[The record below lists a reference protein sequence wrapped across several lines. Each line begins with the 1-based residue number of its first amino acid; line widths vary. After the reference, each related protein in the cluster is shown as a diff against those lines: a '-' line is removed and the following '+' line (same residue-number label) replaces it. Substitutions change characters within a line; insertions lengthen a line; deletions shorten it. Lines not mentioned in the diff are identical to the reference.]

1 MGLLQQLFHT
11 DHHAVSFDHQLSGQ
25 VDFHH
30 QTYKTQLSDQED
42 FHHNHK
48 NELSDLEVS
57 IDQNDQFTDQV
68 EFTTQTEESKDHQL
82 AIQDSADHESSQSE
96 DHAVADQFDIVDQ
109 PDESDDQDVSEDDDQ
124 SDIVKLI
131 TGHERGRAI
140 RRGKCSSL
148 KLIDLIS
155 SVASSQ
161 LTNEIRN
168 YLFISFK

>member
-1 MGLLQQLFHT
+1 M
-11 DHHAVSFDHQLSGQ
+11 
-25 VDFHH
+25 
-30 QTYKTQLSDQED
+30 
-42 FHHNHK
+42 
-48 NELSDLEVS
+48 NELSDQEVS
-57 IDQNDQFTDQV
+57 IDQNDQFTDQEV
-68 EFTTQTEESKDHQL
+68 SIDQSEEESKDHQS
-82 AIQDSADHESSQSE
+82 ATQDSADHESSQSE
-96 DHAVADQFDIVDQ
+96 DHAVTDQFDSADDQFDIVDQ
-109 PDESDDQDVSEDDDQ
+109 SDESDDQDVSEDDDQ

-168 YLFISFK
+168 HLFISFK

>member
-1 MGLLQQLFHT
+1 MG
-11 DHHAVSFDHQLSGQ
+11 
-25 VDFHH
+25 
-30 QTYKTQLSDQED
+30 TQLSDQED

-48 NELSDLEVS
+48 NELSDQEVS
-57 IDQNDQFTDQV
+57 IDQNEQFTDQEVSIDQSEEELRDHQSAIQESKDHQLSDQV
-68 EFTTQTEESKDHQL
+68 EFTTQTEESKDHQS
-82 AIQDSADHESSQSE
+82 ATQDSAHHESSQSE
-96 DHAVADQFDIVDQ
+96 DHAVPDQFDSADDQFDIVDQ
-109 PDESDDQDVSEDDDQ
+109 SDESDDQDVSEDDDQ

-161 LTNEIRN
+161 LNSQMK
-168 YLFISFK
+168 FV

>member
-1 MGLLQQLFHT
+1 MGT
-11 DHHAVSFDHQLSGQ
+11 DQ
-25 VDFHH
+25 
-30 QTYKTQLSDQED
+30 
-42 FHHNHK
+42 
-48 NELSDLEVS
+48 EVS
-57 IDQNDQFTDQV
+57 IDQS
-68 EFTTQTEESKDHQL
+68 EEELRDHQS
-82 AIQDSADHESSQSE
+82 ATQDSAHHESSQSE
-96 DHAVADQFDIVDQ
+96 DHAVTDQFD
-109 PDESDDQDVSEDDDQ
+109 SADDQ

-168 YLFISFK
+168 YLFHSNKNCTR

>member
-1 MGLLQQLFHT
+1 MG
-11 DHHAVSFDHQLSGQ
+11 
-25 VDFHH
+25 
-30 QTYKTQLSDQED
+30 
-42 FHHNHK
+42 
-48 NELSDLEVS
+48 VS
-57 IDQNDQFTDQV
+57 IDQNDQFTDQEVSIDQSEEELRDHQSAIQESKDHQLSDQV
-68 EFTTQTEESKDHQL
+68 EFTTQTEESKDHQS
-82 AIQDSADHESSQSE
+82 ATQDSAH
-96 DHAVADQFDIVDQ
+96 DQFDIVDQ
-109 PDESDDQDVSEDDDQ
+109 SDESDDQDVSEDDDQ

-168 YLFISFK
+168 HLFISFK